1 MKITKPLVLIAVSA
15 KSATKQEIETPK
27 SDIPQK
33 IITTSTTPIPSPTL
47 SPEILGYVEKEPDSQ
62 EVHYVKISRDG
73 LSKENSLL
81 SLGLNWF
88 LIMALAGASLKIA
101 ALKSAN
107 NRITKCVDCL
117 QKEIKFHERIVDD
130 ILKFNSNDDINSL
143 KQHIARN
150 LLLLK
155 KSTHELTDILGRPSI
170 V

>member
-33 IITTSTTPIPSPTL
+33 IITTSTTPIPNPTL
-47 SPEILGYVEKEPDSQ
+47 SPEILSYVEKEPDSQ

-81 SLGLNWF
+81 SLGLNGF
-88 LIMALAGASLKIA
+88 LFVVLSGASLKIV
-101 ALKSAN
+101 ALKIAN
-107 NRITKCVDCL
+107 NRISKHINYL
-117 QKEIKFHERIVDD
+117 KKEIKLYERLVDD
-130 ILKFNSNDDINSL
+130 TLKLNSNDDIDLL

-150 LLLLK
+150 LLFRS
-155 KSTHELTDILGRPSI
+155 STNELTEILGSPSI